1 MLLLIYYIIYRN
13 FLWGYSPIWQN
24 PYPLNLIN
32 KKIIF
37 KMSNLILLFFISF
50 FSFIASQ
57 NKTQDVPTPDQV
69 DSSVKY
75 NAEDSFDEKS
85 KLSI

>member
-1 MLLLIYYIIYRN
+1 
-13 FLWGYSPIWQN
+13 
-24 PYPLNLIN
+24 
-32 KKIIF
+32 
-37 KMSNLILLFFISF
+37 MSNLILLFFISF

-57 NKTQDVPTPDQV
+57 NKTQDVPTLDQV